1 MIVLKAEPWLAEVLN
16 RSILVTGAPRSG
28 TSLIGNLLHSCQ
40 GVEYLY
46 EPQVVLPL
54 LPLLGSLDESTWRCL
69 FETTLVAEGMAD
81 RIAGRSI
88 NLNPHDEGFFL
99 NAKPSSVERWRRS
112 WSRAETTLEC
122 QRRTLVWKSPEAG
135 IWAHDLKRLYP
146 GMRVVAIWR
155 SEEEVV
161 RSISVKGWLAGSKE
175 ARWFHREEGVP
186 FWWHRRLGIGI
197 TKPWVDLNEQEK
209 AATLWASIW
218 GGLGEGMYVVLYSE
232 LCGKPQEVF
241 AALTAFLGLVPGPMT
256 AGLLQTI
263 RAASTG
269 AMDATEFAEF
279 AAEVKK
285 YFGLSLSRTLK
296 EDLNDK

>member
-1 MIVLKAEPWLAEVLN
+1 MIKPEPWMAEVLN

-28 TSLIGNLLHSCQ
+28 TTLLGNLLHSCE
-40 GVEYLY
+40 GVEYIF

-54 LPLLGSLDESTWRCL
+54 LALIDTIDKDDWRTL

-88 NLNPHDEGFFL
+88 NLNPHDESRFQRARGGNYYQGSRGL
-99 NAKPSSVERWRRS
+99 IDHVEDRWAKS

-135 IWAHDLKRLYP
+135 IWAKDLKRLYP

-155 SEEEVV
+155 SQKEVV
-161 RSISVKGWLAGSKE
+161 RSMVAKGWFAGSKE
-175 ARWFHREEGVP
+175 ARWFHQDGDMP
-186 FWWHRRLGIGI
+186 FWWHRRRGKGL
-197 TKPWVDLNEQEK
+197 KKFWFDLDEMEK
-209 AATLWASIW
+209 AATLWSSVW

-241 AALTAFLGLVPGPMT
+241 AALAAFLGLAPGPMT
-256 AGLLQTI
+256 EGLL
-263 RAASTG
+263 STVRRE
-269 AMDATEFAEF
+269 AD
-279 AAEVKK
+279 
-285 YFGLSLSRTLK
+285 
-296 EDLNDK
+296 